1 MEEHGLADDS
11 IASHKLKEMG
21 SPSKTMTPEEKKIFQ
36 DLVNDDFEQFKKVV
50 RSGRS
55 RVREGPEEAG
65 RPGYRSGI
73 SPPSRP
79 SRNGLVDKLGY
90 LEDAVDRAIELAGL
104 DGDKVKVVRYKQEAG
119 LGSILL
125 GGQSSKSESLDLK
138 ALLEMTTPK
147 AYYLASWLPGLAGAA
162 K

>member
-1 MEEHGLADDS
+1 
-11 IASHKLKEMG
+11 MG
-21 SPSKTMTPEEKKIFQ
+21 SITKPMTADEKRVFEA
-36 DLVNDDFEQFKKVV
+36 LVKDSFDQFKKVI

-55 RVREGPEEAG
+55 EFAKDPKKLDDLATGQIYTAEQAKKH
-65 RPGYRSGI
+65 
-73 SPPSRP
+73 
-79 SRNGLVDKLGY
+79 GLIDDIGFLEKAVDK
-90 LEDAVDRAIELAGL
+90 AIELAHL
-104 DGDKVKVVRYKQEAG
+104 DGNKVKVVRYKQEAG

-125 GGQSSKSESLDLK
+125 GGQSSKSESAEVK

>member
-1 MEEHGLADDS
+1 
-11 IASHKLKEMG
+11 
-21 SPSKTMTPEEKKIFQ
+21 MTPEEKKIFQ
-36 DLVNDDFEQFKKVV
+36 ALVNDSFEQFKKVV

-55 RVREGPEEAG
+55 EFEKDPKKLDALATGQIFTAEQAVK
-65 RPGYRSGI
+65 
-73 SPPSRP
+73 
-79 SRNGLVDKLGY
+79 NGLIDKIGF
-90 LEDAVDRAIELAGL
+90 LEDAVDRAIELADL
-104 DGDKVKVVRYKQEAG
+104 DSEKVKVVRYKQEAG

-125 GGQSSKSESLDLK
+125 GGQSSKSQSLDLK